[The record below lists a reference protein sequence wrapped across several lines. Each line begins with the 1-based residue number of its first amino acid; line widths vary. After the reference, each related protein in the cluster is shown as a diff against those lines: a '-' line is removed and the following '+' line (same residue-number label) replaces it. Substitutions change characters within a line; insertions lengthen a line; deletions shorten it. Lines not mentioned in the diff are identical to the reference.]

1 MYVRTPK
8 IIPMVLPRAIGIFL
22 LIILNVLKDLKVL
35 EVFKVIMQISCLILR
50 YIVSFAGDSA

>member
-8 IIPMVLPRAIGIFL
+8 IIPMALPRAIGIFL

-35 EVFKVIMQISCLILR
+35 EVFKVIRQISCLILR